1 MQKFLFFLLKILV
14 IILILACVLDAVYS
28 NSFLHS
34 KNRSKIGYI
43 YNSKPQEFDVVIL
56 GSSRS
61 NNHFVTQMFADQGL
75 KAFNFGMQGSKLF
88 ESDLVLKLLLE
99 KNNKI
104 KNVIIDV
111 DVNLRSDKK
120 SEAVILKFLPYL
132 HHSEVIKNQLMVLSD
147 YNFLYYI
154 PFYRYTKYETKI
166 GSREMFFCTINKKN
180 KELDFGGYSALS
192 NTNTTLAE
200 NLNVDPIRNKYYED
214 IKRICKKNNINLIAI
229 MTPMCENAIGMDYF
243 EKVKKLYPEICNYE
257 NVVVENKYFS
267 SCGHMND
274 IGARIFTAR
283 ILKDF
288 FKK

>member
-1 MQKFLFFLLKILV
+1 MKKLLFFLLKILAI
-14 IILILACVLDAVYS
+14 IILFACVLDVVYT
-28 NSFLHS
+28 NSFFHS
-34 KNRSKIGYI
+34 KNRGKIGYI
-43 YNSKPQEFDVVIL
+43 YNSKPHEFDVVIL

-61 NNHFVTQMFADQGL
+61 NNHFVTQMFTDQGL
-75 KAFNFGMQGSKLF
+75 KTFNFGMQGSKLF

-99 KNNKI
+99 KKNKI

-111 DVNLRSDKK
+111 DLSLRSDKK

-132 HHSEVIKNQLMVLSD
+132 HDSDVIKNHLMILPN
-147 YNFLYYI
+147 YNFWYYI
-154 PFYRYTKYETKI
+154 PFYRYVKYETKI
-166 GSREMFFCTINKKN
+166 GAREMFFCAINKKS

-200 NLNVDPIRNKYYED
+200 NIDVDPIRNQYYEE
-214 IKRICKKNNINLIAI
+214 IKSICKKNNINLIAI
-229 MTPMCENAIGMDYF
+229 MTPICENAIGMNYF
-243 EKVKKLYPEICNYE
+243 EKVKKLYPEIYNYE
-257 NVVVENKYFS
+257 NVVIENKYFS

-274 IGARIFTAR
+274 TGARIFTAR

>member
-1 MQKFLFFLLKILV
+1 MKKFLFFLLKILV
-14 IILILACVLDAVYS
+14 IILAFACVLDVVYS
-28 NSFLHS
+28 NLFFYS

-61 NNHFVTQMFADQGL
+61 NNHFVTQMFTDQGL
-75 KAFNFGMQGSKLF
+75 KTFNFGMQGSKLF

-99 KNNKI
+99 KKNKI

-132 HHSEVIKNQLMVLSD
+132 HDSEAIKKHLMIMAGYD
-147 YNFLYYI
+147 FLYYI
-154 PFYRYTKYETKI
+154 PFYRYVKYETKI
-166 GSREMFFCTINKKN
+166 GVREMFFCSINKKN
-180 KELDFGGYSALS
+180 KELDFGGYSALENS
-192 NTNTTLAE
+192 NTTLTE
-200 NLNVDPIRNKYYED
+200 NLNVNPIRNEYYEE
-214 IKRICKKNNINLIAI
+214 IKSICKRNNINLIAI
-229 MTPMCENAIGMDYF
+229 MTPMCENAIGMNYF
-243 EKVKKLYPEICNYE
+243 EKVKKLYPEIHNYE
-257 NVVVENKYFS
+257 NVVVDNKYFS

-274 IGARIFTAR
+274 TGARIFTTR

>member
-1 MQKFLFFLLKILV
+1 MKKFLFFLLKILV
-14 IILILACVLDAVYS
+14 IILAFACVLDVVYS
-28 NSFLHS
+28 NLFFYS

-61 NNHFVTQMFADQGL
+61 NNHFVTQMFTDQGL
-75 KAFNFGMQGSKLF
+75 KTFNFGMQGSKLF

-99 KNNKI
+99 KKNKI

-132 HHSEVIKNQLMVLSD
+132 HDSEAIKKHLMIMPGYD
-147 YNFLYYI
+147 FLYYI
-154 PFYRYTKYETKI
+154 PFYRYVKYETKI
-166 GSREMFFCTINKKN
+166 GVREMFFCSINKKN
-180 KELDFGGYSALS
+180 KELDFGGYSALENS
-192 NTNTTLAE
+192 NTTLTE
-200 NLNVDPIRNKYYED
+200 NLNVNPIRNEYYEE
-214 IKRICKKNNINLIAI
+214 IKSICKRNNINLIAI
-229 MTPMCENAIGMDYF
+229 MTPMCENAIGMNYF
-243 EKVKKLYPEICNYE
+243 EKVKKLYPEIHNYE
-257 NVVVENKYFS
+257 NVVVDNKYFS

-274 IGARIFTAR
+274 TGARIFTTR

>member
-1 MQKFLFFLLKILV
+1 MKKLLFFLLKILAI
-14 IILILACVLDAVYS
+14 IILFACVLDVVYT
-28 NSFLHS
+28 NSFFHS
-34 KNRSKIGYI
+34 KNRGKIGYI

-61 NNHFVTQMFADQGL
+61 NNHFVTQMFTDQGL
-75 KAFNFGMQGSKLF
+75 KTFNFGMQGSKLF

-99 KNNKI
+99 KKNKI

-111 DVNLRSDKK
+111 DLSLRSDKK

-132 HHSEVIKNQLMVLSD
+132 HDSDVIKNHLMILPN
-147 YNFLYYI
+147 YNFWYYI
-154 PFYRYTKYETKI
+154 PFYRYVKYETKI
-166 GSREMFFCTINKKN
+166 GAREMFFCAINKKS

-200 NLNVDPIRNKYYED
+200 NIDVDPIRNQYYEE
-214 IKRICKKNNINLIAI
+214 IKSICKKNNINLIAI
-229 MTPMCENAIGMDYF
+229 MTPICENAIGMNYF
-243 EKVKKLYPEICNYE
+243 EKVKKLYPEIYNYE
-257 NVVVENKYFS
+257 NVVIENKYFS

-274 IGARIFTAR
+274 TGARIFTAR